1 MNAEV
6 PLAPGSQAVALGAAA
21 AAAATGRQ
29 ETHVETAALHLLIFG
44 DSLVL
49 CSLS

>member
-1 MNAEV
+1 MNSEV
-6 PLAPGSQAVALGAAA
+6 PLAPGSQAVALGA